1 MKKYIFII
9 IISLFT
15 FSCQDV
21 IDVDLEEGDTRLVID
36 AYFNIFNDDFNGS
49 SVTQGGIQLS
59 LTAAFFDDEIQTV
72 SNATVYITNL
82 TDNSILNFVET
93 STSGFF
99 IPDTSENFQPELNT
113 TYELTV
119 IYENETYIATT
130 QRIPTVPI
138 DNLEEGDGVLF
149 EGTEK
154 EIIITYTD
162 EGSRDDFYL
171 FEFGPKLFRQ
181 SRDIFYQGQ
190 TFNTSYFYSEEEIE
204 DIGEEITIQ
213 ISGVDETY
221 YNYFNLV
228 LDQSEAS
235 GDPFQSPP
243 ALIRGN
249 IINTTNS
256 DNYPLGY
263 FRISESYTASITLED

>member
-15 FSCQDV
+15 FSCEEV
-21 IDVDLEEGDTRLVID
+21 IDIDLEEGDTRLVID
-36 AYFNIFNDDFNGS
+36 AYFNIFNDASNTS
-49 SVTQGGIQLS
+49 SVTEGGIQLS
-59 LTAAFFDDEIQTV
+59 LTAPFFDAEIETV
-72 SNATVYITNL
+72 SDATVYITNL
-82 TDNSILNFVET
+82 TDNSILNFVES

-99 IPDTSENFQPELNT
+99 IPDTSEYFQPQLNT
-113 TYELTV
+113 NYELTV
-119 IYENETYIATT
+119 IYENETYSAIT
-130 QRIPTVPI
+130 QLIPTVPL
-138 DNLEEGDGVLF
+138 DNIEEGDGVLF

-162 EGSRDDFYL
+162 DSSRDDFYL
-171 FEFGPKLFRQ
+171 FQFGPDLYRQ
-181 SRDIFYQGQ
+181 SEDTFYQGQ
-190 TFNTSYFYSEEEIE
+190 TFTSSFFYSEEEIE
-204 DIGEEITIQ
+204 DIGADITIQ
-213 ISGVDETY
+213 IFGVDETY
-221 YNYFNLV
+221 YNYFDLV

-235 GDPFQSPP
+235 GNPFQSPP

-249 IINTTNS
+249 IVNTTNS